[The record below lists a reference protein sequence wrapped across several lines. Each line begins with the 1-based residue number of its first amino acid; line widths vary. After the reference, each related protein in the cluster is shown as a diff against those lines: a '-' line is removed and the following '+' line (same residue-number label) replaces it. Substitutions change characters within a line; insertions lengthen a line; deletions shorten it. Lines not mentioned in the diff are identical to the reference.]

1 MLEGIPSKRK
11 LSFAPKRLIT
21 TIYENDVN
29 NNDNNKPQLTDDVA
43 QQSDEISTCCLQV
56 TTSET
61 DLTSSRTCS
70 TDQSDVLDCLATAA
84 LMLWIVWFCL
94 VFKLKFCF
102 FFVLSFY
109 LARGKTKKNSL
120 NHLTR
125 RVISLSFSA

>member
-29 NNDNNKPQLTDDVA
+29 NNDNNNNKPQLTDDVA
-43 QQSDEISTCCLQV
+43 QQSGEISTCCLQV

-84 LMLWIVWFCL
+84 LML
-94 VFKLKFCF
+94 
-102 FFVLSFY
+102 
-109 LARGKTKKNSL
+109 
-120 NHLTR
+120 
-125 RVISLSFSA
+125 